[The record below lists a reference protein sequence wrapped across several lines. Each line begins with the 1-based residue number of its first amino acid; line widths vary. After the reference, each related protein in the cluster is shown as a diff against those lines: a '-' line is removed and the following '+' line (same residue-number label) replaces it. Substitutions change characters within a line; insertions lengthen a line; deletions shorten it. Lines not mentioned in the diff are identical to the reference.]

1 MEEKILKMYAD
12 GISLTKIGN
21 TLNISR
27 WKATKIVRENGIE
40 IVNKQNLL
48 RVREDLFQTIET
60 EEDAYWLGFIYADG
74 YISDGGEFELSLKS
88 TDSGHLH
95 KFAKFINYTGN
106 IVDKQPVKCKGKTYY
121 RCRLAFRAKSLSQ
134 RFSDLGIV
142 PRKSCILTYP
152 KYLKEELHK
161 HFIRGYTDGD
171 GSFNL
176 YTYKQKELN
185 KRNGKPRLDLL
196 DFRYALKGT
205 KDVLLNIQ
213 KIFNINTKL
222 FDRHRNQCS
231 YSFNTGGRHRVI
243 NILNY
248 LYQDST
254 IHLDRKY
261 EIYQKIAVHQG
272 NLKNY
277 YCGIKQGG

>member
-176 YTYKQKELN
+176 YTYKQKEKN
-185 KRNGKPRLDLL
+185 NDIQ
-196 DFRYALKGT
+196 YAIGSTYAK
-205 KDVLLNIQ
+205 
-213 KIFNINTKL
+213 
-222 FDRHRNQCS
+222 H
-231 YSFNTGGRHRVI
+231 GGEQE
-243 NILNY
+243 NNY
-248 LYQDST
+248 FL
-254 IHLDRKY
+254 
-261 EIYQKIAVHQG
+261 EKIAELTPHSNQ
-272 NLKNY
+272 NKKNY
-277 YCGIKQGG
+277 NYKTKVLG